1 MCALS
6 PRAELR
12 IHADAGAVAVRRA
25 SSDDNEFQTS
35 VHRQRA
41 ECFLP
46 AMFQNQRDSLTQ
58 IRETLFMRFALT
70 IGAGNFRAI
79 RNVPR
84 AILLDDRCEFV
95 THASF

>member
-1 MCALS
+1 
-6 PRAELR
+6 
-12 IHADAGAVAVRRA
+12 
-25 SSDDNEFQTS
+25 
-35 VHRQRA
+35 
-41 ECFLP
+41 
-46 AMFQNQRDSLTQ
+46 
-58 IRETLFMRFALT
+58 LT